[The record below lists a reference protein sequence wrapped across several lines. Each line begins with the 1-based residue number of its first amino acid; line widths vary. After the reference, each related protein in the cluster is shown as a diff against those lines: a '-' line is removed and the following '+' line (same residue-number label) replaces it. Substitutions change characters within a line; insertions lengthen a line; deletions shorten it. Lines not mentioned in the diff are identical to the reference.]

1 MYVHCRFCRYVW
13 SWCTVC
19 IIPGL
24 GLLTQSEQ
32 CELLLPWLDAIAI
45 YLPCWHHHTHTHT
58 HFPSLSAA
66 FISLGSVVFWQ
77 WGGIFGLGA
86 QSLTVF
92 VALFWTLSC
101 ECICVVFATRIKG
114 LLQFNCCLSFGFL
127 YLRAPLSLRSLG
139 CVLCISCP
147 DVRSVCSAVSCV
159 RGGFLLRSYN

>member
-1 MYVHCRFCRYVW
+1 MY
-13 SWCTVC
+13 TVDFVDMFGVDVQFVLFPALAC
-19 IIPGL
+19 
-24 GLLTQSEQ
+24 
-32 CELLLPWLDAIAI
+32 WLNQNSVNCYCPDSMPSLFICHVDTI
-45 YLPCWHHHTHTHT
+45 THTHT

-139 CVLCISCP
+139 CVFCISCP